1 MNISVRHTQYGDA
14 AAIAAIYSQPLV
26 YAATL
31 QLPYPATAV
40 WEKRLS
46 ESSDAGSHS
55 LVALVDEEIVGHI
68 YLAASPAVRRRH
80 VATIGMG
87 VSEDFFGQGVG
98 SVLLAAAIDLAE
110 NWMAVTRMELEVYAD
125 NQPAIGLYRKFGF
138 IDEGIAKDYAFRNG
152 HYVDAMRMARLTRNK
167 P

>member
-68 YLAASPAVRRRH
+68 YLAASPA
-80 VATIGMG
+80 
-87 VSEDFFGQGVG
+87 
-98 SVLLAAAIDLAE
+98 IDLAE

>member
-87 VSEDFFGQGVG
+87 VSEDFLVRV
-98 SVLLAAAIDLAE
+98 SVLCCLLRRSIWPRIGWPLPELSWKCMPIINRRLACTENLA
-110 NWMAVTRMELEVYAD
+110 L
-125 NQPAIGLYRKFGF
+125 
-138 IDEGIAKDYAFRNG
+138 
-152 HYVDAMRMARLTRNK
+152 
-167 P
+167 